1 MLACNALVFSLPVF
15 SVFSFVKA
23 LVNKLD
29 NDWRPPPHI
38 VVFIYNIAC
47 LYLFIIEMFSIR
59 LSEAKENGNC
69 VFKFPRRSVNGS
81 YRVIKIIN
89 IPPTI

>member
-1 MLACNALVFSLPVF
+1 MLACNTLVFSLPVF

-29 NDWRPPPHI
+29 NGWRPPPQT

-59 LSEAKENGNC
+59 LSEAKENGIC

-81 YRVIKIIN
+81 
-89 IPPTI
+89 